1 MCQLYISLY
10 SIYLTLSIH
19 LFYSICVNYTY
30 LYIYIFDYKRVF
42 LLYSKSELYL
52 IRIILELIRIIFIYL
67 FSLIINKEYQ
77 FTIV

>member
-19 LFYSICVNYTY
+19 LLNSICVNYTY
-30 LYIYIFDYKRVF
+30 LYIYIFDYKRVL

-67 FSLIINKEYQ
+67 FSLIVNKEYQ